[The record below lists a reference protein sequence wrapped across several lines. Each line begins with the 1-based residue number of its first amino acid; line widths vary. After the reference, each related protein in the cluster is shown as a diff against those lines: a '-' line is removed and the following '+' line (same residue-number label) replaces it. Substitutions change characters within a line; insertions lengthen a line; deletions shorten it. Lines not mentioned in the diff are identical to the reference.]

1 MYSCKFLPKTKSNHK
16 IDPEYRWDTNKLIS
30 SRDNPMWTWSVCP
43 TDWLTDKP
51 LFSFNSRYDEWWPL
65 LALMFLPTKHPMI
78 DSETSASQSGR
89 PGSPCIFCSI
99 VDLTSLY
106 LLPYFTIIRPQ
117 LGCSLEV
124 FLNIIQQNN
133 TSYWCISMRKPM
145 TEACKNKILVTQ
157 LDIVTFFCYCTV
169 DCRTMLTF

>member
-1 MYSCKFLPKTKSNHK
+1 M
-16 IDPEYRWDTNKLIS
+16 DDA
-30 SRDNPMWTWSVCP
+30 
-43 TDWLTDKP
+43 DWLTDRP
-51 LFSFNSRYDEWWPL
+51 LFSFNSRFDGWWPL

-78 DSETSASQSGR
+78 DSETSAS
-89 PGSPCIFCSI
+89 PASPCIFCSI

-124 FLNIIQQNN
+124 FLNIIQENN
-133 TSYWCISMRKPM
+133 TSYWCISMHKTM

-157 LDIVTFFCYCTV
+157 FNIVTFFCYCTTV
-169 DCRTMLTF
+169 DCRHVILPNHYGPKWLTIWTPNGWPFGAQMVE